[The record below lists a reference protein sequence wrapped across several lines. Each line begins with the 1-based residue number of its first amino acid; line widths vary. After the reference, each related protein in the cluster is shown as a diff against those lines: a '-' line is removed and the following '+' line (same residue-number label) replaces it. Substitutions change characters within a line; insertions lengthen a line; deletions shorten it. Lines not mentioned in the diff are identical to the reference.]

1 MLGILIRACTLGAS
15 ECANEG
21 RLGNRLEFVASPCSG
36 YHCLRQSLVEGW
48 RPCLRPCGELVAL
61 AEAADL
67 LMALVSRT
75 VAFEGRSHFRRSG
88 DKPRHLENWFTFGT
102 DEIVGAHRRS
112 ERSHSRMIEDSLPE
126 IVMHDVRCARVLYE
140 ELEAFV
146 ELLEASF
153 AAPSRQ
159 SLCIFLGLGVAFGIS
174 PRVEVCP
181 ATMVFARETAC
192 QEEWHVISY
201 LLLQVRLVLVEM

>member
-1 MLGILIRACTLGAS
+1 
-15 ECANEG
+15 
-21 RLGNRLEFVASPCSG
+21 
-36 YHCLRQSLVEGW
+36 
-48 RPCLRPCGELVAL
+48 
-61 AEAADL
+61 
-67 LMALVSRT
+67 
-75 VAFEGRSHFRRSG
+75 
-88 DKPRHLENWFTFGT
+88 
-102 DEIVGAHRRS
+102 
-112 ERSHSRMIEDSLPE
+112 MIEDSLPE

-159 SLCIFLGLGVAFGIS
+159 SLCIFLGLGIAFGIS
-174 PRVEVCP
+174 PRSEVCP

-201 LLLQVRLVLVEM
+201 LLFQVRLVLVEM